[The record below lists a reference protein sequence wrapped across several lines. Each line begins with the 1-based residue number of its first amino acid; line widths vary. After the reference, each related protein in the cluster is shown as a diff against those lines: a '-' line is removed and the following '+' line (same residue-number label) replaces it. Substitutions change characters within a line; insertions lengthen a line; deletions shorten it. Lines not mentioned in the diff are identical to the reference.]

1 MVKKWHKTLNKSVL
15 DIEAQDVLVMPE
27 GKVLTVDNMS
37 IFYSTGEVRI
47 ECVEGDVL
55 NLRETDQVTVL
66 VEVEREKPRREA

>member
-1 MVKKWHKTLNKSVL
+1 MAKKWHKTHTKSVL
-15 DIEAQDVLVMPE
+15 DIEALDVLMTPE

-66 VEVEREKPRREA
+66 VEVEREKSRREA

>member
-66 VEVEREKPRREA
+66 VEVEREKSRREA